1 MPKGVPNTNTR
12 TPPTPPIGAIPTDRR
27 LTVMLHE
34 RDYAALAELAGEQY
48 RTVELQAAW
57 LLAKVLAEAGR
68 TSTTVEVVDRQVGR
82 AVDHAERILA
92 RAREV
97 NGAAA

>member
-1 MPKGVPNTNTR
+1 
-12 TPPTPPIGAIPTDRR
+12 
-27 LTVMLHE
+27 MLHE
-34 RDYAALAELAGEQY
+34 RDYVALVELAGEQY
-48 RTVELQAAW
+48 RTPELQAAW

-68 TSTTVEVVDRQVGR
+68 TSSTVESVDRQAGR

-97 NGAAA
+97 NGAA